1 VLNRSKY
8 EGFVRQDRALYID
21 DWESDYLMID
31 SVGQTVPKSV
41 KDRTAWN
48 RAYHRPSKSNS
59 VTISRPKSGLD

>member
-48 RAYHRPSKSNS
+48 RA
-59 VTISRPKSGLD
+59 